1 MERNL
6 GLFKRASFKGGVHPA
21 ENKRWTEAK
30 PVEKLPIPPQ
40 VIIPVQQH
48 IGAPSRPVVEVGA
61 KVRAG
66 DPVSEAAGFVS
77 VPAHASISGTV
88 TAIEQGDGETYFRL
102 GDGRKISFDD
112 IRKVIQPVVA
122 ETQE

>member
-6 GLFKRASFKGGVHPA
+6 GLFKRGSFKGGVHPA

-30 PVEKLPIPPQ
+30 AVEKLPIPPE

-48 IGAPSRPVVEVGA
+48 IGAPSRPVVAVGD

-66 DPVSEAAGFVS
+66 DPISAASGFVS

-88 TAIEQGDGETYFRL
+88 AAIEER
-102 GDGRKISFDD
+102 
-112 IRKVIQPVVA
+112 P
-122 ETQE
+122 